1 MNRYK
6 VLIVEDD
13 DVMLRLARNWMHDAK
28 MQSDSAQK
36 VSEALKMIAANEYD
50 AIVCDLLLPD
60 GHGTKILEKLKENRI

>member
-28 MQSDSAQK
+28 MQTDSAQK

-60 GHGTKILEKLKENRI
+60 GHGTKSLKG

>member
-50 AIVCDLLLPD
+50 ALSVTCCFPTDTAPRS
-60 GHGTKILEKLKENRI
+60 LKS

>member
-28 MQSDSAQK
+28 MQTDSAQK
-36 VSEALKMIAANEYD
+36 VSEALKMITANEYD
-50 AIVCDLLLPD
+50 AIGYPTDMAPRF
-60 GHGTKILEKLKENRI
+60 LKN